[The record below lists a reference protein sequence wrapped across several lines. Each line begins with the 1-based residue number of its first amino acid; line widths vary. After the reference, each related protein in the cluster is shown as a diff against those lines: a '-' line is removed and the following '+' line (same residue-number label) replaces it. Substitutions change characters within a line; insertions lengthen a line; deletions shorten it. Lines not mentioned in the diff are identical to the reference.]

1 MDYQKIQTNFEKK
14 GYTFSAFED
23 DQDVINYLKDALRGK
38 TVGFGGSQTLT
49 GLDLRHA
56 LADECTLYVPD
67 FAPNGENFHSI
78 SRKAIDSDVYLLSA
92 NGATVNGEIVNIDG
106 IGNRLAGSLFGHK
119 KVYYVIGENKI
130 SDTLEDAIARARNI
144 AGPKNALRLHRK
156 TPCAMA
162 VQNRLQE
169 EYRKLQGYD
178 ELDQLKWQKFIED
191 LDVADLGT
199 HCYDCNSPDRICS
212 SLLVHWNRPYSM
224 DAEIIFIKKRKGF

>member
-1 MDYQKIQTNFEKK
+1 MDYQKIQINFEKK
-14 GYTFSAFED
+14 GYAFSAFED
-23 DQDVINYLKDALRGK
+23 EQDVINYLKDALRGK

-56 LADECTLYVPD
+56 LADECKLYVPD
-67 FAPNGENFHSI
+67 FAPEGENFYSI
-78 SRKAIDSDVYLLSA
+78 AQKAMDSEVYLLSA

-119 KVYYVIGENKI
+119 KVYYLIGENKI
-130 SDTLEDAIARARNI
+130 AYTLEEAIARARNI

-162 VQNRLQE
+162 VQNRLKEQ
-169 EYRKLQGYD
+169 YQKLHEKD
-178 ELDQLKWQKFIED
+178 KFDQLKWQKFIED
-191 LDVADLGT
+191 LDEADLGT
-199 HCYDCNSPDRICS
+199 HCYDCNSTDRICS